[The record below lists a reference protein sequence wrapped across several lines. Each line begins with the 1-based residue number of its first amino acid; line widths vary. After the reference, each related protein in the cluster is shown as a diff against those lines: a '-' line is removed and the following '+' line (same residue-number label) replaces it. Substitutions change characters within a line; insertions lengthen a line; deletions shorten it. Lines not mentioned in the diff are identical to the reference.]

1 MNRTLII
8 TAGVAILLT
17 VLGVWL
23 YLIFFGAP
31 EKPGEIF
38 ANLGFERTVQPTTIT
53 PPPVTD
59 SPSIDTLVD
68 TKEGKLRQLTTR
80 PVAGFAA
87 TTTATSSFIRYVEKG
102 TGHVYEIDLT
112 NGVETI
118 ISRTTTPQTVEA
130 IFSPDANIVALT
142 AYDNYTTRVF
152 VGTINEEKLTGI
164 TLEPGA
170 ENLAF
175 DSNAD
180 VLYSIVRSGVTTG
193 YRHNLTTA
201 TRAEIFTF
209 NFGELDITWGNGIT
223 DIYLTTKPSPN
234 LESFI
239 YKIVNGVVTP
249 VIDPGYGMSALI
261 SDETIITTKNVG
273 DTYVSEA
280 WQNNVATKLPTLTL
294 KEKCTFNTSNHN
306 YFWCA
311 STVEAPSSTYID
323 DWYKG
328 VTKAD
333 DYLWLINIS
342 KQTAELVASPKKL
355 ISKSLDMTNLQ
366 INVNNTQLFFKD
378 RTDQTLWLLD
388 LAQ

>member
-1 MNRTLII
+1 M
-8 TAGVAILLT
+8 
-17 VLGVWL
+17 
-23 YLIFFGAP
+23 
-31 EKPGEIF
+31 
-38 ANLGFERTVQPTTIT
+38 
-53 PPPVTD
+53 
-59 SPSIDTLVD
+59 
-68 TKEGKLRQLTTR
+68 
-80 PVAGFAA
+80 
-87 TTTATSSFIRYVEKG
+87 
-102 TGHVYEIDLT
+102 
-112 NGVETI
+112 
-118 ISRTTTPQTVEA
+118 
-130 IFSPDANIVALT
+130 
-142 AYDNYTTRVF
+142 
-152 VGTINEEKLTGI
+152 
-164 TLEPGA
+164 
-170 ENLAF
+170 
-175 DSNAD
+175 
-180 VLYSIVRSGVTTG
+180 
-193 YRHNLTTA
+193 
-201 TRAEIFTF
+201 
-209 NFGELDITWGNGIT
+209 
-223 DIYLTTKPSPN
+223 
-234 LESFI
+234 
-239 YKIVNGVVTP
+239 
-249 VIDPGYGMSALI
+249 IDPGYGMSALI
-261 SDETIITTKNVG
+261 SDETIITTKKVG